1 MNTFLHR
8 APPKSCPMPLTGI
21 LVIAVIFLASC
32 SLTRPILQE
41 QIQGLGYFEF
51 RESASNMEG
60 VVIGAPHG
68 GTDRDSGKLAKAISD
83 WTGAGLVTAYGFKSR
98 RLSVSQPV
106 VRLSPY
112 PALHGSSRRA
122 SVFDDYKRMLQK
134 TAKGEMDLYI
144 GVHRS
149 KEREVADRI
158 EVVTSGLTFEEAKA
172 LKAAYMEIRNLLLEG
187 RQAPHLE
194 IAIEPLDRI
203 SWRAAGEKHHGV
215 LLIAAKGLNLR
226 VPGNLSPEPAEG
238 LYTEILS
245 RWIDRTIKL
254 LRENPLRLPQ
264 IQVKQTDLGKFEL
277 VRSRRRL
284 SGIVIG
290 APHGSYDEYTAE
302 MVKRVSYRT
311 GFAAV
316 IAKGFTPTEAGGWR
330 ININRPTEKTP
341 YSEGPELH
349 SRRAKEIYG
358 IYKDLVLTASRGKL
372 DLYVDLHQ
380 YSTDSTIQVATV
392 GISRKEA
399 RVIKMLY
406 QHIRDRI
413 LESQP
418 NSTPTVDLV
427 IEPLETVEIG
437 AWASKAE
444 GILGIAKKSLHF
456 ELPSD
461 QTFATDEAEEIYTR
475 IIAALLEEA
484 VPFLLSKGGSTLRS
498 EVR

>member
-1 MNTFLHR
+1 MALVLLSACSLHR
-8 APPKSCPMPLTGI
+8 PL
-21 LVIAVIFLASC
+21 V
-32 SLTRPILQE
+32 RE
-41 QIQGLGYFEF
+41 EMQGLGHFEY
-51 RESASNMEG
+51 REPADGLEG

-68 GTDRDSGKLAKAISD
+68 GSDRNSDKIARTISD
-83 WTGAGLVTAYGFKSR
+83 RTGAGLVMAYGFKSR

-134 TAKGEMDLYI
+134 AAKGEMDLYI

-194 IAIEPLDRI
+194 IAIEPLDKI
-203 SWRAAGEKHHGV
+203 SWRTAGEKHHGV

-316 IAKGFTPTEAGGWR
+316 IAKGFTPTEADGWR
-330 ININRPTEKTP
+330 INVNRPTEKTP
-341 YSEGPELH
+341 YSDALELH
-349 SRRAKEIYG
+349 SQRASRVYSAF
-358 IYKDLVLTASRGKL
+358 KDLVFEACSR
-372 DLYVDLHQ
+372 DLRLYIDIHQ
-380 YSTDSTIQVATV
+380 YSTDAKIQVATV
-392 GISRKEA
+392 GIAAAQA
-399 RVIKMLY
+399 RVVKMLY
-406 QHIRDRI
+406 YRIRDQM
-413 LESQP
+413 LAKEP
-418 NSTPTVDLV
+418 AVPAVDLI
-427 IEPLETVEIG
+427 IEPLDAVEIG
-437 AWASKAE
+437 AWAAKRE
-444 GILGIAKKSLHF
+444 GILSLARKSLHF
-456 ELPSD
+456 EIPSHIA
-461 QTFATDEAEEIYTR
+461 FATAETRAIYTQVF
-475 IIAALLEEA
+475 AALFRETA
-484 VPFLLSKGGSTLRS
+484 PFLLSGARAGLKG
-498 EVR
+498 